1 MKIMET
7 LVPFLLTGSLIQG
20 GFCGFNI
27 NLPKK
32 VEALKGSCV
41 FIPCTFDID
50 QKYKDDLTDSAKR
63 MWFKDESTAVFDS
76 SSPNNGPFKGEIF
89 GTATQK
95 NCTTRFDNVDQSHD
109 GSYYFRLE
117 ANGKLQYNYK
127 EPTHSRVQ
135 MTVLGSPP
143 KPTLSIFPDQ
153 QETTEGSSVSLR
165 CSTKIFCPSRPPSLT
180 WSSSLIESITG
191 QQYQSQT
198 ELISDLNFTVSH
210 RHHRVTFNCTATHQL
225 QQPSTS
231 QESRRLRVQYAPKNT
246 SVRINPAGLV
256 LEGRSVTL
264 ICSRSPP
271 KPTLSIFP
279 DQQETTEGSSV
290 SLRCSTKIFCPSRP
304 PSLTWSSSL
313 IESITGQQYQ
323 SQTELISDL
332 NFTVSHRHHRVTFTC
347 TATHQLQQPSTSQE
361 SRRLR
366 VQYAPK
372 NTSVRINPAG
382 LVLEGRSVTLI
393 CSSDANPAVNYTW
406 YRDTERPL
414 NPVQTG
420 SNLTINNTDP
430 THSGRYYCTAENT
443 HGTQNSSVLLDVQYA
458 PKNTSLSAFPSSSVM
473 EGNPVTLS
481 CSTDANPAVNY
492 TWYRDA
498 ERPLNPVET
507 GPNLTINNTD
517 PTHIGRYYCTAENT
531 HGTQNSSVLL
541 DIQYAPKNT
550 SLSAFPSSSVMEG
563 DSVTL
568 SCSTDANPAVNYTW
582 YRDAERPLNPVQTG
596 SNLTINNT
604 DPTHSG
610 RYYCT
615 AENTHGTQNSSVLL
629 DVQYAPKNTSL
640 SAFPSSSVMEG
651 NPVTLICSSDANPA
665 VNYTWYRDAERPLN
679 PVQTGSNLTINNT
692 DPTHSGRYYCT
703 AENTHGTQNSS
714 VLLDVQFAPKISSS
728 CSRSSVMACV
738 CEAHGNPCPTL
749 EWRLS
754 GYVLANSTETSIS
767 EETLGSTGV
776 KSVLN
781 IHQSLTDTDVLQ
793 CFSTNKHG
801 SCSQQFQAVPPPQDT
816 RFHHPSVLLGAAVGA
831 SVMMIVCI
839 VMLCYERRRKEKPS
853 EPRQDDRSGLILT
866 QTAVSL
872 DNDSEFVYAN
882 KGMRSSTAPSAPESL
897 HYSSIDFTNADPPSA
912 EIRGIASL
920 TSEYAA
926 VRQRPAGAAD
936 AENNTSTSETEP
948 KKTDMTAKIPDTS
961 SPASEDVI
969 YGNMSHRYRPKEAL
983 VSADDAEKQ
992 D

>member
-1 MKIMET
+1 MEA
-7 LVPFLLTGSLIQG
+7 LVTFLLTGSLIQG
-20 GFCGFNI
+20 VFCGYNI

-32 VEALKGSCV
+32 VEVLKGSCV

-50 QKYKDDLTDSAKR
+50 QQLKNYLTDSAKR
-63 MWFKDESTAVFDS
+63 KWFKVGRSTAVFDS
-76 SSPNNGPFKGEIF
+76 SSPNTGLLKGEIF

-95 NCTTRFDNVDQSHD
+95 NCTTRFDNVDQSHE

-117 ANGKLQYNYK
+117 ANGELQYSYSA
-127 EPTHSRVQ
+127 THSRVQ
-135 MTVLGSPP
+135 ITVLGSPP
-143 KPTLSIFPDQ
+143 RPTLSIFPDQ

-191 QQYQSQT
+191 QQYYSYKYSKY
-198 ELISDLNFTVSH
+198 LKSLVLHN
-210 RHHRVTFNCTATHQL
+210 
-225 QQPSTS
+225 
-231 QESRRLRVQYAPKNT
+231 APKNT

-264 ICSRSPP
+264 IR
-271 KPTLSIFP
+271 
-279 DQQETTEGSSV
+279 
-290 SLRCSTKIFCPSRP
+290 
-304 PSLTWSSSL
+304 
-313 IESITGQQYQ
+313 
-323 SQTELISDL
+323 
-332 NFTVSHRHHRVTFTC
+332 
-347 TATHQLQQPSTSQE
+347 
-361 SRRLR
+361 
-366 VQYAPK
+366 
-372 NTSVRINPAG
+372 
-382 LVLEGRSVTLI
+382 
-393 CSSDANPAVNYTW
+393 SSDATPVVHYTW
-406 YRDTERPL
+406 YRDSERPL

-458 PKNTSLSAFPSSSVM
+458 PRNTSLSAF
-473 EGNPVTLS
+473 T
-481 CSTDANPAVNY
+481 
-492 TWYRDA
+492 
-498 ERPLNPVET
+498 
-507 GPNLTINNTD
+507 
-517 PTHIGRYYCTAENT
+517 
-531 HGTQNSSVLL
+531 
-541 DIQYAPKNT
+541 
-550 SLSAFPSSSVMEG
+550 SSSVMEG
-563 DSVTL
+563 D
-568 SCSTDANPAVNYTW
+568 
-582 YRDAERPLNPVQTG
+582 
-596 SNLTINNT
+596 
-604 DPTHSG
+604 
-610 RYYCT
+610 
-615 AENTHGTQNSSVLL
+615 
-629 DVQYAPKNTSL
+629 
-640 SAFPSSSVMEG
+640 
-651 NPVTLICSSDANPA
+651 PVTLICSSDANPA
-665 VNYTWYRDAERPLN
+665 ELNYTWYTETGSQFELL
-679 PVQTGSNLTINNT
+679 QTGHNHTYIVTN
-692 DPTHSGRYYCT
+692 PTYGARYGCK
-703 AENTHGTQNSS
+703 
-714 VLLDVQFAPKISSS
+714 VAPKISSS

-793 CFSTNKHG
+793 CFSTKNHG
-801 SCSQQFQAVPPPQDT
+801 SCSQQFQAAPPPQDT

-948 KKTDMTAKIPDTS
+948 KKPDMTAKIPDTS

-969 YGNMSHRYRPKEAL
+969 YENI
-983 VSADDAEKQ
+983 
-992 D
+992 